1 MMASDGSKDEF
12 VVVHRFMIKEL
23 GLKGATL
30 LVYARVYG
38 FCEKSKRDFYESKPK
53 TAEFLGISER
63 TVFQSIKEL
72 VDRGLIREVGI
83 HELGVGRSTKVYR
96 IAQTSAVEVEDQTD
110 ERTHAMRETENP
122 ATDDAHGA
130 KRNAPEGPA
139 PENPSGGLGRHE
151 EISCGGATPHE
162 ENACGAAAP
171 PEDSS
176 CQPLRDVHP
185 IRKSEN
191 REFIGEDL

>member
-1 MMASDGSKDEF
+1 MTYDDARDEF
-12 VVVHRFMIKEL
+12 VVVHRFMIEEL

-38 FCEKSKRDFYESKPK
+38 FCEKSNRDFYESKPK

-72 VDRGLIREVGI
+72 VDKGLIREVGI
-83 HELGVGRSTKVYR
+83 HELGVGRSTKVYTTAPPPNANGNTR
-96 IAQTSAVEVEDQTD
+96 ADGRSRVGSRGAAPT
-110 ERTHAMRETENP
+110 P
-122 ATDDAHGA
+122 DDAHDA
-130 KRNAPEGPA
+130 MRDTPEGFA
-139 PENPSGGLGRHE
+139 PENPSGGTVPHE
-151 EISCGGATPHE
+151 ESSCGDARPHE
-162 ENACGAAAP
+162 ENACGNAP
-171 PEDSS
+171 PPEESS
-176 CQPLRDVHP
+176 CRDLRDVHP